1 MARKH
6 SSSSNIATAGRLRPA
21 ATRGNNG
28 RTSRPG
34 TPHTSAASAAWGAAE
49 PDVRDPA
56 GIRSTLT
63 TKSQTTVPRGVRDA
77 LHVGP
82 GDQLE
87 YEIRGD
93 QALIRRARPADA
105 TEDPVLL
112 GFLDLLERDLARHP
126 EHGRP
131 LPAALLGRMR
141 AIAEATARIS
151 RDEVIDGAVAL

>member
-6 SSSSNIATAGRLRPA
+6 SSSSDSATAGRARPA
-21 ATRGNNG
+21 AAPGSND

-34 TPHTSAASAAWGAAE
+34 AARTAAGSAALVVAE
-49 PDVRDPA
+49 PDIGRPV

-63 TKSQTTVPRGVRDA
+63 KKSQTTVPRGVRHA

-82 GDQLE
+82 GDELE

-93 QALIRRARPADA
+93 QALLRRADA

-112 GFLDLLERDLARHP
+112 AFLDLLERDLACHP
-126 EHGRP
+126 EHARP

>member
-6 SSSSNIATAGRLRPA
+6 SSSSNVATAGRSRPA
-21 ATRGNNG
+21 ATRASNG
-28 RTSRPG
+28 RTPRPG
-34 TPHTSAASAAWGAAE
+34 TPHTTAAAGAAE
-49 PDVRDPA
+49 PDVRRLA

-77 LHVGP
+77 LHIGP
-82 GDQLE
+82 GDELE

-93 QALIRRARPADA
+93 EALIRRASRADA

-112 GFLDLLERDLARHP
+112 AFLDLLERDLACHP
-126 EHGRP
+126 EHARP

-141 AIAEATARIS
+141 AIAEASGRIS